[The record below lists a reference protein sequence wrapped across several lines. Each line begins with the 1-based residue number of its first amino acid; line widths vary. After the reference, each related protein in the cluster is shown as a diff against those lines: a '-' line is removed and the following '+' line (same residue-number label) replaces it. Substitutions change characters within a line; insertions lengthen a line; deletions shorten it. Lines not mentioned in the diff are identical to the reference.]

1 MYDQEIVKGLMQQ
14 FNPFG
19 LKTLEGFPLTFENP
33 VQAYTHV
40 INMMFEKCPRGY
52 VETTFILKK
61 LYPNISNA
69 ELFLINNSLEDTG
82 IPRVNIVEYN
92 SASGRRFLE
101 SFFRALNGICQT
113 EFNEGAFLQAY
124 QMFLAKQE
132 IQNSKALNSYNLS
145 KE

>member
-1 MYDQEIVKGLMQQ
+1 MLDPDIVKGLMQQ

-19 LKTLEGFPLTFENP
+19 LKTLEGFPITFDNP
-33 VQAYTHV
+33 IQAYSHV

-52 VETTFILKK
+52 IETTFILKK
-61 LYPNISNA
+61 LYPNISNT
-69 ELFLINNSLEDTG
+69 ELSLIHNNLESSG
-82 IPRVNIVEYN
+82 IQRVNIVDYQ

-101 SFFRALNGICQT
+101 SFFRALNELCQT
-113 EFNEGAFLQAY
+113 KFNEGVFLQAY

-132 IQNSKALNSYNLS
+132 IQKVKLPNSFNLS

>member
-1 MYDQEIVKGLMQQ
+1 MLDADIVKGLMQQ

-19 LKTLEGFPLTFENP
+19 LKTLEGFPITFDNP

-52 VETTFILKK
+52 IETTFILKK

-69 ELFLINNSLEDTG
+69 ELSMIHDNLESSG
-82 IPRVNIVEYN
+82 IQRVNIVEYN
-92 SASGRRFLE
+92 SASGCRFLE

-132 IQNSKALNSYNLS
+132 IQKAKAPNSFNLS
-145 KE
+145 K